1 MERQGIPT
9 VMVATDPFV
18 QFARR
23 MAATQGCPYIA
34 IAETPNPVRGLDPE
48 ALRRRVEVMLP
59 AVVAGLTLT
68 PADLERRIR
77 DAAQALPR
85 PVRASVPV

>member
-85 PVRASVPV
+85 PVRASIPV